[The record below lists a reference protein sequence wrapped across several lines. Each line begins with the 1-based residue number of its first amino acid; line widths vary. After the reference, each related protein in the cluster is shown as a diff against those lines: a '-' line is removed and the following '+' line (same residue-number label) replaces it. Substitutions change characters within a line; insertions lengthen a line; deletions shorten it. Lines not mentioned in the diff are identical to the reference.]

1 MRGRGGMERERGI
14 SECSSLPERSW
25 SGVAASQ
32 TSLGIQLAPETGEE
46 ETEEEED
53 ESLAQG

>member
-1 MRGRGGMERERGI
+1 MERERGI